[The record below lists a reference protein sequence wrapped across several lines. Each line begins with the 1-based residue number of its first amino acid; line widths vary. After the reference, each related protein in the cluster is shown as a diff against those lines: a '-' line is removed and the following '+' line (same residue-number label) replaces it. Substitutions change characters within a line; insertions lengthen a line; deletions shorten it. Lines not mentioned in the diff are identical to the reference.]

1 MHVVLISPKGP
12 LYRHRSGIF
21 KKSLRYQPLTLT
33 TLTALAPKDM
43 NLRFTLIDE
52 GIEDIPDNLTADL
65 IGMTV
70 ITGTAPR
77 AYMLA
82 AGFRARGIKVVLGGP
97 HVTLMP
103 DEAQANADAICVG
116 YAEQTWP
123 QLLRDH
129 AAGALKPRYT
139 QSSDFN
145 LDTLV
150 IPDRHLLN
158 KRHYITQAVFEAT
171 RSCAHPCEF
180 CVAPA
185 AWGRK
190 QYQKPVEHVVA
201 DLRSFGAKRNIFID
215 LNLISD
221 RAYAKAL
228 FTALIP
234 LNIRWFGLVTSLI
247 GTDPDLMALMAA
259 SGCSGVLIGFE
270 SVSGSALGTLRK
282 GFNRPDDY
290 ARLIENLHQLK
301 ISIFGCFVFGLDDD
315 APDVFE
321 RTAKFVIDN
330 GIDLPRFAIST
341 PFPGTPLYHRLN
353 AAGRILT
360 RDWELYDGQHVVFQ
374 PKGMSPAELLQGHE
388 WAWKQVYSRTAIV
401 KRLWKSRTQLP
412 ISILSNTGYRFYAHH
427 LHSHYTCDWAI
438 GQRDRPV
445 AAE

>member
-1 MHVVLISPKGP
+1 MHIVLISPKGP
-12 LYRHRSGIF
+12 LYRHRGGILR
-21 KKSLRYQPLTLT
+21 KSLRYQPLTLT
-33 TLTALAPKDM
+33 TLAALAPADVDT
-43 NLRFTLIDE
+43 RFTLIDE
-52 GIEDIPDNLTADL
+52 GIEDIPADVQADL

-77 AYMLA
+77 AYALA
-82 AGFRARGIKVVLGGP
+82 RSFRARGIKVVLGGP

-103 DEAQANADAICVG
+103 DEAADHADAICVG

-123 QLLRDH
+123 VLLRDH
-129 AAGALKPRYT
+129 ARGQMQPRYI
-139 QSSDFN
+139 QAPDFA
-145 LDTLV
+145 LDDLV
-150 IPDRHLLN
+150 IPRRHLLDG
-158 KRHYITQAVFEAT
+158 RRFVTQAVFEAT

-190 QYQKPVEHVVA
+190 QFQKPVAHVVA
-201 DLRSFGAKRNIFID
+201 DIRSVGARRNIFID

-221 RAYAKAL
+221 RDYARRL
-228 FTALIP
+228 FSALIP
-234 LNIRWFGLVTSLI
+234 LRIRWFGLVTALI
-247 GTDPDLMALMAA
+247 GTDPDLMKLMAE

-270 SVSGSALGTLRK
+270 SVSGRALGGLRK
-282 GFNRPDDY
+282 GFNRPDHF
-290 ARLIENLHQLK
+290 AGLIADLHRHR

-321 RTAKFVIDN
+321 TTTKFVIDH

-374 PKGMSPAELLQGHE
+374 PQSMSAETLLAGHE
-388 WAWKQVYSRTAIV
+388 WAWRQVYSRSAIA
-401 KRLWKSRTQLP
+401 KRLWLSRVQLP
-412 ISILSNTGYRFYAHH
+412 VSIMANMGYRYYAHH
-427 LHSHYTCDWAI
+427 LHTHYNCDWII
-438 GQRDRPV
+438 GQRERSD
-445 AAE
+445 AA